1 MTSSDKPELD
11 ASHLDIEL
19 NLPRSLEEMLLPDV
33 YVGLEID
40 LLSPGD
46 GIVTD
51 RHHASSDR
59 YEADDPMNQIE
70 GQISPFTLS
79 GWLRHGCEQ
88 VLQAAGATA
97 CHPGESNADYMR
109 ANVYE
114 RDLESGYH
122 EKGTCLDDHDDG
134 CVVYDVFGG
143 FGDQP
148 GKLLRRPVSFSP
160 IRRNVDVLDGEAE
173 AHYRQVSNQVRSR
186 NDEDGGKP
194 LRQAD
199 RDVLGNV
206 EGTWKLTFREL
217 KPEFV
222 GLLLEAVSFLDAHSD
237 EFAFQL
243 GGARNFGA
251 GIADVWVINPLYTEQ
266 EVRRVFNRA
275 QAATSA
281 MDEKDEVW
289 ASECRPAFVT
299 ALQAR
304 VAARDVDVPVPGD
317 DSDAVLGGESA

>member
-1 MTSSDKPELD
+1 MTEKKSVFEGAELD
-11 ASHLDIEL
+11 VEDDVPCSAED
-19 NLPRSLEEMLLPDV
+19 LLFPDLF
-33 YVGLEID
+33 VGLEID

-51 RHHASSDR
+51 RHHASADR
-59 YEADDPMNQIE
+59 YEADDAMNQIE

-88 VLQAAGATA
+88 VVQVAGASA

-109 ANVYE
+109 KDVYE

-122 EKGTCLDDHDDG
+122 EKGSCLEDHDDG
-134 CVVYDVFGG
+134 CVVYDLFGG
-143 FGDQP
+143 FGDRP
-148 GKLLRRPVSFSP
+148 GSLLRRPVSFSP

-173 AHYRQVSNQVRSR
+173 AHYRQVSSQVRSR
-186 NDEDGGKP
+186 NAEDGGQP
-194 LRQAD
+194 LRHAE

-206 EGTWKLTFREL
+206 EGTWKLTLRDA

-222 GLLLEAVSFLDAHSD
+222 GLVLEAVSYLDAHSD

-243 GGARNFGA
+243 GGARNFGG
-251 GIADVWVINPLYTEQ
+251 GIADAWVINPLYSES
-266 EVRRVFNRA
+266 EVRRVFDRA
-275 QAATSA
+275 KKVTSV
-281 MDEKDEVW
+281 MEEKDETW
-289 ASECRPAFVT
+289 RSECRPAFVR

-304 VAARDVDVPVPGD
+304 VAARDGDVPVPD
-317 DSDAVLGGESA
+317 GGGSA